1 MGRSSAQVLKSLE
14 YPAKSRIADKTDFR
28 YESVIDAAGG
38 AVTAGEFEWPI
49 SASRG
54 SLTKQTAAPR

>member
-1 MGRSSAQVLKSLE
+1 MGRGSAQVLKSLE

-38 AVTAGEFEWPI
+38 AVTGGRI
-49 SASRG
+49 
-54 SLTKQTAAPR
+54 